1 MSDPK
6 EKNKE
11 HFYGIGTVARLTGL
25 TDHTIRAW
33 ERRHGAV
40 VARRADNGRREYSTA
55 DLDKLSLLKM
65 LIDQGVAISVIANDS
80 IEELR
85 ERAQELGDT
94 PTLSTPSEIRVA
106 ILGDL
111 LPGMLSKPE
120 LAPSPVTV
128 VIADINRARF
138 EADLNRLSSDVI
150 VLESAVLNNDTIAQM
165 NDYLETAGITR
176 GVMVYTFARKRDID
190 AARRARLEVLRAP
203 VSTEELAAGVIRTY
217 AAHPKQRQ
225 KPSAEAPPSRDWES
239 EGAIAPRRFNRQQ
252 LANLAGI
259 TSDVDCECPRHLAQL
274 VSDLSAFEIYSSQ
287 CASRNDDDAALHRY
301 LHRTTAEARA
311 LVEGALEE
319 VAVAE
324 ELKY

>member
-1 MSDPK
+1 MTNSQK
-6 EKNKE
+6 KNKQ

-33 ERRHGAV
+33 ERRYGAV
-40 VARRADNGRREYSTA
+40 VAQRADNGRREYSTA

-65 LIDQGVAISVIANDS
+65 LIDHGVAISVIANDS
-80 IEELR
+80 IQELR
-85 ERAQELGDT
+85 ERAQELGDM
-94 PTLSTPSEIRVA
+94 PAASTPSEIRTA

-120 LAPSPVTV
+120 SAPSSVKV
-128 VIADINRARF
+128 VISDINRARF
-138 EADLNRLSSDVI
+138 EADLNRLPADVI

-165 NDYLETAGITR
+165 NGYLETAGIER
-176 GVMVYTFARKRDID
+176 GVMVYTFARKRDLD
-190 AARRARLEVLRAP
+190 AARRARLQVLRAP

-217 AAHPKQRQ
+217 AGHPKQTQ
-225 KPSAEAPPSRDWES
+225 KPPAEAPPSRDWES
-239 EGAIAPRRFNRQQ
+239 DGAIAPRRFNRQQ
-252 LANLAGI
+252 LANLAGVS
-259 TSDVDCECPRHLAQL
+259 TDVDCECPKHLAQL

-287 CASRNDDDAALHRY
+287 CANRDDDDAELHRY

-324 ELKY
+324 GLKY